1 MNFSVYWQ
9 HADAVSKTLYF
20 ILLAMSIATWTIFI
34 LRLLGTRQL
43 KQQAYSQLVQALAQL
58 KSKLQPL
65 TFEQR
70 KAVAEQA
77 LLRQIS
83 AEKSQAEKGVSV
95 LGTIASL
102 APFVGL
108 FGTVWGIFHALVAV
122 GTSGQAGLAQV
133 ATPVGEALIMTGL
146 GLSVAI
152 PAVLAY
158 NICVR
163 FNRGLAHDLQDQA
176 HSLLIDTTLQAQM
189 RVGFDHHHAP
199 KSIRDGGPGAHIGD
213 NNGPTAANSAA
224 AISQL
229 NTRWRAG
236 CASQGR
242 NTRPKPA
249 QVATDSQQITPDS
262 AQNHISRSAW
272 PSPTPTSTLTP
283 DIATHQAFGFS
294 PWHSAPRH
302 RPDCASALSSSSART
317 GARAMRAARYSKY
330 PAPAYG
336 KAPPSHGQP
345 RHSCCKPVPDS
356 QTINT

>member
-9 HADAVSKTLYF
+9 HADEVSKTLYF
-20 ILLAMSIATWTIFI
+20 ILLAMSIATWTIFV

-43 KQQAYSQLVQALAQL
+43 KQQAYAQLAQALAGL
-58 KSKLQPL
+58 KAKLQPL

-176 HSLLIDTTLQAQM
+176 HSLLIDTMLQQETTAKTETKATQQSL
-189 RVGFDHHHAP
+189 VG
-199 KSIRDGGPGAHIGD
+199 G
-213 NNGPTAANSAA
+213 
-224 AISQL
+224 
-229 NTRWRAG
+229 
-236 CASQGR
+236 
-242 NTRPKPA
+242 
-249 QVATDSQQITPDS
+249 
-262 AQNHISRSAW
+262 
-272 PSPTPTSTLTP
+272 
-283 DIATHQAFGFS
+283 QA
-294 PWHSAPRH
+294 
-302 RPDCASALSSSSART
+302 
-317 GARAMRAARYSKY
+317 
-330 PAPAYG
+330 
-336 KAPPSHGQP
+336 
-345 RHSCCKPVPDS
+345 
-356 QTINT
+356 

>member
-43 KQQAYSQLVQALAQL
+43 KQQAYAQLVQALAAL

-83 AEKSQAEKGVSV
+83 AEKSQAEKGISV

-176 HSLLIDTTLQAQM
+176 HGLLIDTMLQQETVVKTETKATQQSL
-189 RVGFDHHHAP
+189 VG
-199 KSIRDGGPGAHIGD
+199 G
-213 NNGPTAANSAA
+213 
-224 AISQL
+224 
-229 NTRWRAG
+229 
-236 CASQGR
+236 
-242 NTRPKPA
+242 
-249 QVATDSQQITPDS
+249 
-262 AQNHISRSAW
+262 
-272 PSPTPTSTLTP
+272 
-283 DIATHQAFGFS
+283 QA
-294 PWHSAPRH
+294 
-302 RPDCASALSSSSART
+302 
-317 GARAMRAARYSKY
+317 
-330 PAPAYG
+330 
-336 KAPPSHGQP
+336 
-345 RHSCCKPVPDS
+345 
-356 QTINT
+356 

>member
-43 KQQAYSQLVQALAQL
+43 KQQAYAQLAQALATL

-65 TFEQR
+65 SFEQR

-176 HSLLIDTTLQAQM
+176 HSLLIDTMLQQETTIKTETKATQQSL
-189 RVGFDHHHAP
+189 VG
-199 KSIRDGGPGAHIGD
+199 G
-213 NNGPTAANSAA
+213 
-224 AISQL
+224 
-229 NTRWRAG
+229 
-236 CASQGR
+236 
-242 NTRPKPA
+242 
-249 QVATDSQQITPDS
+249 
-262 AQNHISRSAW
+262 
-272 PSPTPTSTLTP
+272 
-283 DIATHQAFGFS
+283 QA
-294 PWHSAPRH
+294 
-302 RPDCASALSSSSART
+302 
-317 GARAMRAARYSKY
+317 
-330 PAPAYG
+330 
-336 KAPPSHGQP
+336 
-345 RHSCCKPVPDS
+345 
-356 QTINT
+356 

>member
-43 KQQAYSQLVQALAQL
+43 KQQAYAQLAQALATL

-176 HSLLIDTTLQAQM
+176 HSLLIDTMLQQETTIKTETKATQQS
-189 RVGFDHHHAP
+189 FA
-199 KSIRDGGPGAHIGD
+199 GG
-213 NNGPTAANSAA
+213 
-224 AISQL
+224 
-229 NTRWRAG
+229 
-236 CASQGR
+236 
-242 NTRPKPA
+242 
-249 QVATDSQQITPDS
+249 QV
-262 AQNHISRSAW
+262 
-272 PSPTPTSTLTP
+272 
-283 DIATHQAFGFS
+283 
-294 PWHSAPRH
+294 
-302 RPDCASALSSSSART
+302 
-317 GARAMRAARYSKY
+317 
-330 PAPAYG
+330 
-336 KAPPSHGQP
+336 
-345 RHSCCKPVPDS
+345 
-356 QTINT
+356 